1 MPSATPLPAGP
12 SRLALFGAED
22 LLRAGGCPLCCYIA
36 EAGDRFLG
44 WFALEAHADADM
56 ITRLCG
62 SLGFCAVHTRGMLG
76 QPGAAGR
83 MTALYTYLLRAA
95 ARYVAVGTSPSGPC
109 LSCARDAE
117 ASDRAQD
124 TLLTGLREADLRD
137 RYRDSGGLCLP
148 HLRAALPRAG
158 NRLAAWLAGDMR
170 RRLVAGPPSLALLA
184 GDSDP
189 DANVRARL
197 RASLPAA
204 SPAALEGDVCAACQT
219 MSLRERD
226 AIGQL
231 ATAGGTLPGPCPKHL
246 RDVCADGSSAPLIAC
261 QAERAQAWLASLM
274 PAVSAGGAF
283 RRLSAWRQRR
293 HGGEERDGC
302 PACVATGTMAWAH
315 GARHAVSGAG
325 QPPGLCLRHVLA
337 LRRSDPL
344 GAAPLVLVAAGRTD
358 SVLRELGEAFRKQS
372 WAHRYEPRGREM
384 TAWQRAAALVDGRV
398 YGGGPTVPLSE
409 FSNPGAWQ
417 GTGRWA
423 NSQRP

>member
-22 LLRAGGCPLCCYIA
+22 LLRPGGCPVCCYVA
-36 EAGDRFLG
+36 EAGERFLG

-62 SLGFCAVHTRGMLG
+62 SLGFCPVHTRGMLG

-95 ARYVAVGTSPSGPC
+95 ARYLAAGTTPSGPC
-109 LSCARDAE
+109 LPCARDAE
-117 ASDRAQD
+117 ASDRAQE

-137 RYRDSGGLCLP
+137 RYRDTHGLCLP
-148 HLRAALPRAG
+148 HRRAAVPRAG

-170 RRLVAGPPSLALLA
+170 SRLAAGPPGLALLA
-184 GDSDP
+184 GDRDT

-204 SPAALEGDVCAACQT
+204 SLAAQEGDVCAACQT
-219 MSLRERD
+219 TSLRERD

-246 RDVCADGSSAPLIAC
+246 TDACADVSSALLIAR
-261 QAERAQAWLASLM
+261 QAERAEAWLASLT
-274 PAVSAGGAF
+274 PAARTGGAF
-283 RRLSAWRQRR
+283 RRLAVRRHRR
-293 HGGEERDGC
+293 HGAEERDGC
-302 PACVATGTMAWAH
+302 PACLATGPKAWAH
-315 GARHAVSGAG
+315 GRRHAVSRPG
-325 QPPGLCLRHVLA
+325 QPPGLCLRHVLT
-337 LRRSDPL
+337 LRRSDSL
-344 GAAPLVLVAAGRTD
+344 GAAPLVLTAAGRTD
-358 SVLRELGEAFRKQS
+358 SVLRELEEAFRKQS
-372 WAHRYEPRGREM
+372 WAHRDEPRGREM

-398 YGGGPTVPLSE
+398 YGGGPPVPLSE
-409 FSNPGAWQ
+409 FPNPGAWQ
-417 GTGRWA
+417 ATGRWA
-423 NSQRP
+423 DSQRP